1 MDLGP
6 EDDFADDEEEDVE
19 ELHLDNNHR
28 EQDDAAMMN
37 SPSHHMTVLNS
48 GNNDMTTP
56 SAVAAYAQFPS
67 QPSPQSSPS
76 NRRGVAHEGS
86 GGGVSRSVSPLSSIG
101 SVDLIEGKE
110 DMNGTHDG
118 SHMYSSPSHRSAA
131 AATTGLPMFSSFM
144 QTLADASAIVVNTV
158 TTYHTPNTYSP
169 VELIHP
175 LIGGTDFLTP
185 CLTHF
190 LILSLVLSLIPS
202 LLSPLFLSSSLL
214 PLILFHT
221 LSHPPPPSQV
231 TLNEMDRRSPDQG
244 PGPGLGQGPTPTQ
257 VQAQAQAHGIL
268 QSPSSTTNKS
278 LNDSLPSPIPVD
290 SPTLSGSLIR

>member
-1 MDLGP
+1 MFVRLAVDLGP

-28 EQDDAAMMN
+28 EQDDIAMMN

-101 SVDLIEGKE
+101 SVDLIEEKE

-190 LILSLVLSLIPS
+190 FTLSLVLSLIPS
-202 LLSPLFLSSSLL
+202 L
-214 PLILFHT
+214 T
-221 LSHPPPPSQV
+221 RTPPSQV